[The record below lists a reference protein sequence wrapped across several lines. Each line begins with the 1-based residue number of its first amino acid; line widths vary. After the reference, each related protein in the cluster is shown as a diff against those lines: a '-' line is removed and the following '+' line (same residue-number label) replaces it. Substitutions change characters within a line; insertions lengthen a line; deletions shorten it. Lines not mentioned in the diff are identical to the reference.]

1 MTDPTPPPVREP
13 SSGPRARAAN
23 RPVLV
28 VTVVH
33 HPDDARIR
41 YREIEAL
48 LDAGHPV
55 TYAAPF
61 ADYGVDPAPRAGL
74 TTIDLPRA
82 VGRRRLKALRE
93 SRRLL
98 ARLAPAHGAVI
109 IHDPEL
115 LLAATGRRL
124 PHLIWDVHEDTAAA
138 IEIKGWLPPR
148 LRRPAAAA
156 VRWLERAAERRHA
169 LLLAEPGYT
178 DRFSRTHP
186 VIPNTTTVPETVAPP
201 GSERVVYLGAVTVA
215 RGARTMAEAG
225 RLVRQHTD
233 GAVSVEIIGPPRDEE
248 SRRILEE
255 AADRGDLRLHGFVAN
270 QAALEMVSGSLAGLS
285 LLRDEPNYR
294 HSTPTKVYE
303 YLAHG
308 VPVVTTPLPL
318 ARDLVAASGA
328 GIVVPFDD
336 AEAVAAAVVEL
347 WRDPERA
354 ARMGADGHAY
364 ARLHHDWRSMQDA
377 FVEAVRAVMGND
389 PQAQPGSPGVGTT
402 DGSTQ
407 PGGYS

>member
-1 MTDPTPPPVREP
+1 MTTQ
-13 SSGPRARAAN
+13 A
-23 RPVLV
+23 PVLV
-28 VTVVH
+28 LTVVH

-61 ADYGVDPAPRAGL
+61 SAYGVTPAARSGL

-82 VGRRRLKALRE
+82 VGRRRLGALRAA
-93 SRRLL
+93 RRLL
-98 ARLAPAHGAVI
+98 ATLSPRHSAVL

-115 LLAATGRRL
+115 LLAAAGRHL
-124 PHLIWDVHEDTAAA
+124 PQLIWDVHEDTAAA
-138 IEIKGWLPPR
+138 IEVKGWLPPV

-156 VRWLERAAERRHA
+156 VRALERAAERRHA
-169 LLLAEPGYT
+169 LLLAEPGYRE
-178 DRFSRTHP
+178 RFTGNHP
-186 VIPNTTTVPETVAPP
+186 VIPNTTSVPDAVPAP
-201 GSERVVYLGAVTVA
+201 GRDRVVYLGSVTVA
-215 RGARTMAEAG
+215 RGARVMADVG
-225 RLVRQHTD
+225 RLVRERTK
-233 GAVSVEIIGPPRDEE
+233 GAVTVDIIGPPRDEE
-248 SRRILEE
+248 SRRILE
-255 AADRGDLRLHGFVAN
+255 AAQSRGDLRVHGFVAN
-270 QAALEMVSGSLAGLS
+270 ETALGMVSGSLAGLS

-318 ARDLVAASGA
+318 AQDLVEASGG

-336 AEAVAAAVVEL
+336 AEAAASAVVDL
-347 WRDPERA
+347 WQDPERA
-354 ARMGADGHAY
+354 ARLGAAGHAY
-364 ARLHHDWRSMQDA
+364 ARVHHDWRSTRGP
-377 FVEAVRAVMGND
+377 FVEAVRSVMAG
-389 PQAQPGSPGVGTT
+389 AAGVGAPAARGPGTSA
-402 DGSTQ
+402 GGPQ